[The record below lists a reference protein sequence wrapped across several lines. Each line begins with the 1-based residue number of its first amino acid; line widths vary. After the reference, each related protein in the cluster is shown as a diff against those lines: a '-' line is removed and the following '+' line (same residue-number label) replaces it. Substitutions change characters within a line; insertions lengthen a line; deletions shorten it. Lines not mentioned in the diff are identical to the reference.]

1 MRAHFDVLS
10 SNLVMHPHH
19 ASDIDGLETLLQGFQ
34 GEINASTG
42 TEETPIVPPVV
53 EISCYWLITSRG
65 YILLGETATIF
76 EAGDMLIFTLETL
89 SYSRLH
95 PAGQNT
101 RIIQTISENTVIS
114 AAVSAGE
121 KLKSFSIKNNSEGS
135 ISLKAGT
142 SEGGTDIFEEVIEGS
157 GLVSMDLGSL
167 YSVSEDQDIYIWSDI
182 WNEVTLD
189 IVLIKEQ
196 IF

>member
-19 ASDIDGLETLLQGFQ
+19 ASDIEGLEELLQGFQ
-34 GEINASTG
+34 GELNAGSG
-42 TEETPIVPPVV
+42 TVEDPIIPPAV
-53 EISCYWLITSRG
+53 EISCYWIITARG

-76 EAGDMLIFTLETL
+76 EAGDMLIYTLETV
-89 SYSRLH
+89 SYGRLH

-101 RIIQTISENTVIS
+101 RIIRTISEDTVIS
-114 AAVSAGE
+114 SAVSAGE
-121 KLKSFSIKNNSEGS
+121 KLKSFTIKNNSEGS

-142 SEGGTDIFEEVIEGS
+142 SEGGTDIFGDVIEGG
-157 GLVSMDLGSL
+157 GLVSMDLGTV
-167 YSVSEDQDIYIWSDI
+167 YSVSEDQDIYISSDI